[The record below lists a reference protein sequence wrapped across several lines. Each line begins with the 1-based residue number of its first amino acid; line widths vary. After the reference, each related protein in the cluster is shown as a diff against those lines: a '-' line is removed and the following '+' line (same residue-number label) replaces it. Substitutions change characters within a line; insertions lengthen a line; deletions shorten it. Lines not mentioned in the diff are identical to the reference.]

1 MPAKLED
8 TAGCHDSCGT
18 QLVSF
23 QLAVLSQLVKQ
34 RFPNNCTTLTT
45 YRLLDKVMRSIYLK
59 KQEADSSAALM
70 EDLRK
75 WYLEK
80 QLKQLLLWLE
90 TEGEE
95 ILEKHKVM
103 PENIKGIRSQ
113 QKDFEKLYFSAM
125 VGNTR

>member
-1 MPAKLED
+1 MTIDRCVYVMPAKLED

-80 QLKQLLLWLE
+80 QLKQVRISRLLC
-90 TEGEE
+90 TRHCGGCHG
-95 ILEKHKVM
+95 KH
-103 PENIKGIRSQ
+103 
-113 QKDFEKLYFSAM
+113 
-125 VGNTR
+125 